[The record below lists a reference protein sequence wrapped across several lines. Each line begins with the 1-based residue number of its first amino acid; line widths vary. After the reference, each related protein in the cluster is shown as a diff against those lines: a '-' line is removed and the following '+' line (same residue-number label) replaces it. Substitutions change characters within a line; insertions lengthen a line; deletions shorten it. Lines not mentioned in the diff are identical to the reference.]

1 MIEFSVPM
9 AHPLNMQRY
18 TTYVNVFCIGLW
30 DHDPYIA
37 LYLSPAPQD
46 GELDWYTYTTYTNHT
61 AKHVFHLNHLSITN
75 FNFTNYQR

>member
-1 MIEFSVPM
+1 MIEFSVPWSI
-9 AHPLNMQRY
+9 PLCKDIL
-18 TTYVNVFCIGLW
+18 YVNVFCIGLW